1 MSGSHSHQLLE
12 DFHVVVP
19 VSVQW
24 GDADMLGH
32 VNNTVYFRWF
42 ETGRIE
48 YFQRVSLWEQ
58 SKVERIGPILASAKC
73 DFLKQVSFP
82 DTVRIGT
89 RVTRIGK
96 SSMSLEHKIYS
107 ETQEAIVAQGES
119 IIVCFDYA
127 KNVTHPVPARIR
139 EYIEKLEGTTF

>member
-1 MSGSHSHQLLE
+1 MSGSHSHLLLA
-12 DFHVVVP
+12 DFRVVVP
-19 VSVQW
+19 ISVQW

-42 ETGRIE
+42 ETSRIE

-58 SKVERIGPILASAKC
+58 DKVERIGPILASARC

-82 DTVRIGT
+82 DTVRVGA

-96 SSMSLEHKIYS
+96 SSMSIEHKVYS

-127 KNVTHPVPARIR
+127 KNVSHPVPAPIR
-139 EYIEKLEGTTF
+139 AYIEKLEERDF